1 MIGLESSDSQSESS
15 EHSGKQIRVT
25 VDRGD
30 KDSLNSPSEADT
42 IEEQE
47 QSKKKSLRKRRD
59 FYNPSGCPLGNRC
72 PFKENA
78 IQAWNITKDM
88 ADQREELL
96 KLTNKVIQLQ
106 NINDENKSYIEALR
120 ENDELMKQTIE
131 QQQEEL
137 LKNRQ
142 EIVSLRL
149 QISQITKA
157 AMAQLSSRTS
167 AHITLNPV
175 PIQPLPLTSSA
186 IVASLQSPPL
196 APLTTITTVSPRL
209 VKPVPLASTIAE
221 QSPPL
226 ASVTMA
232 SIMVDQSPPL
242 SPPVTMASTSA
253 EHSPPV
259 TMAEQSPPLAPP
271 VTKASTI
278 ADQSPPLSPP
288 VTKASNI
295 AEQSPLAPPVIMASS
310 IAEQSPP
317 LAPPVIMASS
327 IAEQSPPLAP
337 PVIMASTIADQS
349 PPLTLPVT
357 MAEHSPPLAPPVIM
371 ASTIA
376 DQSPPLSLPVTM
388 AEHSP
393 PLAPP
398 VSMASTIAEQFP
410 SLAPLLTM
418 ASTIAEQSPSLA
430 PPLTMASPIAEQS
443 PSLAPPLTMASPIA
457 EQSPPL
463 APPLTMASTIA
474 EQSPSLAPP
483 LTMASTI
490 AEQSPSL
497 APPLTMAS
505 TIAEQSP
512 PLASVTMASIM
523 VDQSPSLAPPLTMAS
538 TIAEQSPPLA
548 PPLTMESTIADQ
560 SPTAAPSMTMA
571 EQSSPLAPPVTVASR
586 IADWSPPLAPP
597 LTLASTIVD
606 QSPVSPLFGPPV
618 TTTSPPF
625 LNSDK
630 QKKMLLSVTSIFN
643 SVFFVELGKQQSI
656 DDLSSLLVF
665 NNKPQRHQFSI
676 DEAVKIIKQ
685 ERAPK
690 LAILRIS
697 KKLAISKS
705 QATLLF
711 TEAKRKSATELH
723 EKATGKRKR
732 MSSDDEEDNDK
743 GDESTSKS
751 NQLTGKEKFQNPKAL
766 MPWKPTKRV
775 LPPQTRNSVL
785 SWEDQRNYVA
795 IIHNLLKS
803 TPTFRFEHDMKK
815 IKAWDELLREERQLY
830 LDTALRSTKA
840 SINFPNS
847 LFVYPD
853 PSSLSTVVNHQLRK
867 SLSQLADRAFQGVL
881 LEIPWTTDQ
890 PHNQQQSVALRFN
903 VSVLQPGNGKP
914 IAIPDIRQRCI
925 IKLNNKNIQQSILVK
940 LDKKVPI
947 TNDEVMKSLSFQ
959 NDIEFLMDGSTFR
972 HLLSAP
978 YGQRPQLSYACRV
991 SIQLEFT
998 GGKMRKVCSI
1008 FPPIIASR
1016 MHRPFVVR
1024 EYFKWAFKL
1033 ALAEG
1038 RQSSDGERKVPEKKR
1053 PKMAQSVDSLLD
1065 ELQLGNIGQTAGTS
1079 DTDPNKR
1086 YTIVT
1091 ITGEQETDSEWHRL
1105 LIRTNVHGIENS
1117 RAVSLSVRPEFL
1129 PEIAAEK
1136 MSTEEILMDL
1146 VTATLKG
1153 SEEHITFRVHFD
1165 ERVHQLHLMQI
1176 DRKAAS
1182 DWSKLDQENRKLLST
1197 RIQRL
1202 CSLLDGLKEQNEGEY
1217 LLTYDDETL
1226 RLVQERNTGK
1236 AKKMEYSDNEG
1247 EEMGLCI
1254 QEDEEESG
1262 ERNAPSVG
1270 PVYDLEWIKHFVK
1283 MKPILSHS
1291 PVEDYW
1297 NGIDPHYPLQWHI
1310 VRGQIPGALYP
1321 KNQRN

>member
-30 KDSLNSPSEADT
+30 KALILKDSLNSPSEADT

-167 AHITLNPV
+167 AHVTLNPV
-175 PIQPLPLTSSA
+175 PVQPLPLTSSA

-221 QSPPL
+221 HSPPF

-288 VTKASNI
+288 LTMAPTIADQSPPLSPPVTKASTI
-295 AEQSPLAPPVIMASS
+295 ADQSPPVIMASTS
-310 IAEQSPP
+310 AGHSPT
-317 LAPPVIMASS
+317 VTM
-327 IAEQSPPLAP
+327 AEQSPPLAP
-337 PVIMASTIADQS
+337 PVIMASTIAEQSPLLSPPVTMASTISEQSPPLAPPLTMASTIAGHSPPVIMASTISEQSPPLAPPLTMASTIADQS
-349 PPLTLPVT
+349 PPVIMASTSAGHSPTVT
-357 MAEHSPPLAPPVIM
+357 MAEQSPPLAPPVIM

-376 DQSPPLSLPVTM
+376 EQSPLAPPLTM
-388 AEHSP
+388 ASTISEQSP

-398 VSMASTIAEQFP
+398 
-410 SLAPLLTM
+410 LTM
-418 ASTIAEQSPSLA
+418 ASTIAEQSPLA
-430 PPLTMASPIAEQS
+430 PPLTMASTIAEQS
-443 PSLAPPLTMASPIA
+443 PPLAPPLTIASNIADQSPTAAPPMTMASTIA

-474 EQSPSLAPP
+474 EQSPLLAPP
-483 LTMASTI
+483 LIMASN
-490 AEQSPSL
+490 
-497 APPLTMAS
+497 
-505 TIAEQSP
+505 
-512 PLASVTMASIM
+512 
-523 VDQSPSLAPPLTMAS
+523 
-538 TIAEQSPPLA
+538 
-548 PPLTMESTIADQ
+548 IADQ
-560 SPTAAPSMTMA
+560 SPTAAPPMTLA
-571 EQSSPLAPPVTVASR
+571 EQSSPLAPPVTVTSR
-586 IADWSPPLAPP
+586 IADWSPPLSPP
-597 LTLASTIVD
+597 LTMASTIAD
-606 QSPVSPLFGPPV
+606 QAPVSPLFGPPV

-630 QKKMLLSVTSIFN
+630 QKKMLLSVSSIFN
-643 SVFFVELGKQQSI
+643 SV
-656 DDLSSLLVF
+656 LLVF

-785 SWEDQRNYVA
+785 SWEDQRNY
-795 IIHNLLKS
+795 
-803 TPTFRFEHDMKK
+803 
-815 IKAWDELLREERQLY
+815 AWDELLREERQLY

-1091 ITGEQETDSEWHRL
+1091 ITGEQETDSERHRL

>member
-1 MIGLESSDSQSESS
+1 MFAFESSDSQSESS

-30 KDSLNSPSEADT
+30 KDSLNSPFEADT

-47 QSKKKSLRKRRD
+47 QSKKDMAHEELIKLRKIET
-59 FYNPSGCPLGNRC
+59 NQKL
-72 PFKENA
+72 KE
-78 IQAWNITKDM
+78 KM
-88 ADQREELL
+88 
-96 KLTNKVIQLQ
+96 
-106 NINDENKSYIEALR
+106 
-120 ENDELMKQTIE
+120 
-131 QQQEEL
+131 

-149 QISQITKA
+149 QISQNTKA

-167 AHITLNPV
+167 AHVTLNPV
-175 PIQPLPLTSSA
+175 PVQPLPLTASA
-186 IVASLQSPPL
+186 MVASLQSPPL
-196 APLTTITTVSPRL
+196 APLTTITSTISPRL
-209 VKPVPLASTIAE
+209 IKPVPLASTIAE

-226 ASVTMA
+226 A
-232 SIMVDQSPPL
+232 
-242 SPPVTMASTSA
+242 PPVTIVST
-253 EHSPPV
+253 
-259 TMAEQSPPLAPP
+259 
-271 VTKASTI
+271 
-278 ADQSPPLSPP
+278 
-288 VTKASNI
+288 
-295 AEQSPLAPPVIMASS
+295 
-310 IAEQSPP
+310 
-317 LAPPVIMASS
+317 
-327 IAEQSPPLAP
+327 
-337 PVIMASTIADQS
+337 
-349 PPLTLPVT
+349 
-357 MAEHSPPLAPPVIM
+357 
-371 ASTIA
+371 
-376 DQSPPLSLPVTM
+376 
-388 AEHSP
+388 
-393 PLAPP
+393 
-398 VSMASTIAEQFP
+398 
-410 SLAPLLTM
+410 
-418 ASTIAEQSPSLA
+418 
-430 PPLTMASPIAEQS
+430 
-443 PSLAPPLTMASPIA
+443 IA

-474 EQSPSLAPP
+474 EQSPVSPLFGPPVTTTSPPFLNSDKQKKMLLSVSSLFNSVFFVELGKQQPIDDLSSLLVFNNKP
-483 LTMASTI
+483 QRHQSLTMASTI
-490 AEQSPSL
+490 AEQSPPLAPPVTIVSTIAEQSPPLAPPVTIVSTIAEQSPPL

-512 PLASVTMASIM
+512 PLASPVTIVSTIAE
-523 VDQSPSLAPPLTMAS
+523 QSPPLAPPVTIVSTIAEQSPPLAPPLTMAS

-548 PPLTMESTIADQ
+548 PPLTMASTIA
-560 SPTAAPSMTMA
+560 
-571 EQSSPLAPPVTVASR
+571 
-586 IADWSPPLAPP
+586 
-597 LTLASTIVD
+597 D

-630 QKKMLLSVTSIFN
+630 QKKMLLSVSSLFN
-643 SVFFVELGKQQSI
+643 SVFFVELGKQQPI

-723 EKATGKRKR
+723 EKVTGKRKR

-743 GDESTSKS
+743 GEESTSKS

-840 SINFPNS
+840 SKNFPNS

-867 SLSQLADRAFQGVL
+867 SLSQLGKRVFQGVL
-881 LEIPWTTDQ
+881 LEIPWTNDQ

-914 IAIPDIRQRCI
+914 IAIPDIRQRCE
-925 IKLNNKNIQQSILVK
+925 IKLNNENIQQSILVK

-959 NDIEFLMDGSTFR
+959 NDVEFLMDGSTFR

-991 SIQLEFT
+991 SIEENFAE
-998 GGKMRKVCSI
+998 RSRFCSI

-1016 MHRPFVVR
+1016 MHQPFVVR

-1091 ITGEQETDSEWHRL
+1091 ITGEQETDSKRHRL

-1202 CSLLDGLKEQNEGEY
+1202 CSLLDELKEQKKGEY
-1217 LLTYDDETL
+1217 LLIYDDETL
-1226 RLVQERNTGK
+1226 RLVQ
-1236 AKKMEYSDNEG
+1236 KKDTSNVSNSHLEYDF
-1247 EEMGLCI
+1247 
-1254 QEDEEESG
+1254 
-1262 ERNAPSVG
+1262 
-1270 PVYDLEWIKHFVK
+1270 EWIKHFFDE
-1283 MKPILSHS
+1283 KPILSHS